1 MQLCNLHCNYLSA
14 PDVFNRSTGN
24 HTMTPR
30 TDYQEQTRSR
40 NIIRNE
46 LINATRRI
54 ICYDQPIYNDERLE
68 LMEYAG
74 LQLDV
79 REATVDLVKVQKPYD
94 NAAILIVDD
103 DSQLLLY
110 MLMQISEDT
119 IE

>member
-1 MQLCNLHCNYLSA
+1 MA
-14 PDVFNRSTGN
+14 
-24 HTMTPR
+24 PR

-40 NIIRNE
+40 NIIRNMV
-46 LINATRRI
+46 INATRRV

-79 REATVDLVKVQKPYD
+79 RDATVEVVLVRPRYD
-94 NAAILIVDD
+94 NATILIVDD

-110 MLMQISEDT
+110 TQ
-119 IE
+119 